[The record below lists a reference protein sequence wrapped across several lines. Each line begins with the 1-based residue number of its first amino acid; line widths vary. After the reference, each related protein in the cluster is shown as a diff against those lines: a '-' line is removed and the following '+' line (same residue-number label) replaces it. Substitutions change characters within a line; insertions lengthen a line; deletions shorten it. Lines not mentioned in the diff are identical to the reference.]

1 MPKNFPLPKLTA
13 GSRARRIY
21 LLLPWVFSAMTAVN
35 AAAAGA
41 AASVDPALPAYT
53 DPAVDI
59 AGDLVCDGADTMQDL
74 MDAWAKTFH
83 SLHPAATIH
92 VGHASKFSADGFT
105 AMLAGKADIVTFVR
119 EPFKSEIAAY
129 TKKFGHQF
137 LIVNVAGGSYA
148 TKGGTHAIG
157 IYVNAAN
164 PITQL
169 TLSQLDAIFS
179 KTLRRGASEAVT
191 TWGQLGLGGDWKNRP
206 IHLYGML
213 RQRETGNPPGI
224 VNYVG
229 QRLLMGGEW
238 RDDLREQTDKPG
250 ESALQAIV
258 NRVAEDPAGIGYSGF
273 AFGAPGVKTI
283 ALAEASPG
291 LFYPGQPADVASRNY
306 PLSRQIYLG
315 LTVAPDR
322 PLAPLAR
329 EFLRFV
335 LSREGQQ
342 AIAEDHMHFIP
353 LNAEQAAAAR
363 AQYR

>member
-1 MPKNFPLPKLTA
+1 MTKKYPLPKLTA
-13 GSRARRIY
+13 GRPTRCIY
-21 LLLPWVFSAMTAVN
+21 PLLAWIFSALATAS
-35 AAAAGA
+35 AAAATA
-41 AASVDPALPAYT
+41 VVDPALPVYT
-53 DPAVDI
+53 PVVDV

-74 MDAWAKTFH
+74 MDTWAKAFH
-83 SLHPAATIH
+83 SLHPGATIH

-119 EPFKSEIAAY
+119 EPFRSEITAY

-137 LIVNVAGGSYA
+137 LVVNVAGGSYA

-164 PITQL
+164 PIAQL
-169 TLSQLDAIFS
+169 TLSQLDAVFS
-179 KTLRRGASEAVT
+179 KTLRRGASETIT
-191 TWGQLGLGGDWKNRP
+191 TWGQLGLDGEWRDRP

-273 AFGAPGVKTI
+273 AFAVPGVKTI
-283 ALAEASPG
+283 ALAETASG
-291 LFYPGQPADVASRNY
+291 AFFPGQPATVANRNY

-315 LTVAPDR
+315 FNVAPDH
-322 PLAPLAR
+322 PLTPLAR

-353 LNAEQAAAAR
+353 LNAEQAAAAQ
-363 AQYR
+363 AQFR